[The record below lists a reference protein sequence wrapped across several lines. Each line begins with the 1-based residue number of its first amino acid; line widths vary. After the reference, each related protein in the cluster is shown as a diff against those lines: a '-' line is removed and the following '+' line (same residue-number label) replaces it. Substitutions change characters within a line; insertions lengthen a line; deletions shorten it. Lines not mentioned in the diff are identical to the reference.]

1 MYPIAEKY
9 HDRVHGSLVGLFDRI
24 LNLASYSP
32 STGWADN
39 ALLSSPWSTGTG
51 LQSIIFPE
59 GQSAQVTTAMALTVP
74 PVVRAIALYSTVAA
88 KLELVADTG
97 ETPAWMNHTFD
108 AITPGK
114 RLAGMVQDLIFH
126 GDACLIVD
134 RAVDGIKDALLMPRD
149 VWQLDSLGQIMVA
162 GEAVP
167 DQTQFVYIDSL
178 LPQGFLEYAAEA
190 VAEYRSLRRTI
201 NDRAANP
208 IPLIDLHVTE
218 FFEGTKDELQ
228 EAQTDWNN
236 ARRAPGGATAI
247 TPLGIE
253 AKALSVGNADDE
265 LLISA
270 QNNMRLTMANFLNIN
285 AAMLDGNNGTSDT
298 YSNTLQNKNEFE
310 SLSMS
315 TWLTPIEQRFS
326 QPDVLPAGRK
336 VRFSPFDT
344 APAAAGN
351 TGTAVETT
359 TQEVNA

>member
-1 MYPIAEKY
+1 MFAIGCMIPF
-9 HDRVHGSLVGLFDRI
+9 VGLFDKI

-39 ALLSSPWSTGTG
+39 AVLSSPWSTGSG
-51 LQSIIFPE
+51 LQSIIFPGSE
-59 GQSAQVTTAMALTVP
+59 PAQVTTAMALTVP

-88 KLELVADTG
+88 RLTLEAKDGGTA
-97 ETPAWMNHTFD
+97 PIWMNTTFD

-114 RLAGMVQDLIFH
+114 RLAGIVQDLIFH

-134 RAVDGIKDALLMPRD
+134 RNGAEIRDALLMPRD
-149 VWQLDSLGQIMVA
+149 VWQLDSLGQIMVS
-162 GEAVP
+162 GEAVA
-167 DQTQFVYIDSL
+167 DQTQFLYIDSL
-178 LPQGFLEYAAEA
+178 LPQGFLEYAKEA
-190 VAEYRSLRRTI
+190 VHEYRSLRRTI
-201 NDRAANP
+201 NDRADNP

-218 FFEGTKDELQ
+218 HFEGTGDELIA
-228 EAQTDWNN
+228 AQKDWNN

-247 TPLGIE
+247 TPLGVV
-253 AKALSVGNADDE
+253 AQAMGVGNADDE

-326 QPDVLPAGRK
+326 QPDVFPAG

-344 APAAAGN
+344 LPADAKGN
-351 TGTAVETT
+351 AGTAVAPSEKELT
-359 TQEVNA
+359 V

>member
-1 MYPIAEKY
+1 
-9 HDRVHGSLVGLFDRI
+9 VGLFDKI

-39 ALLSSPWSTGTG
+39 AVMGSPWSTGTG
-51 LQSIIFPE
+51 MQSIIFPGTE
-59 GQSAQVTTAMALTVP
+59 NPQVTTAMALTVP

-88 KLELVADTG
+88 KLTLKADAG
-97 ETPAWMNHTFD
+97 ATPVWMNQTFD

-114 RLAGMVQDLIFH
+114 RLAGIVQDLIFH

-134 RAVDGIKDALLMPRD
+134 RDGDGIRDGLLMPRD
-149 VWQLDSLGQIMVA
+149 VWQTDAFGRIMVS
-162 GEAVP
+162 GEVVE
-167 DQTQFVYIDSL
+167 DQSQFIYIDSL

-190 VAEYRSLRRTI
+190 VHEYRSLRRTI
-201 NDRAANP
+201 NDRADNP

-218 FFEGTKDELQ
+218 HFEGTADELIA
-228 EAQTDWNN
+228 AQKDWNT

-253 AKALSVGNADDE
+253 AKPMSVGNADDE

-270 QNNMRLTMANFLNIN
+270 QNNIRLTMANFLNIN

-310 SLSMS
+310 SLSMA

-326 QPDVLPAGRK
+326 QPDVVPIGTRI
-336 VRFSPFDT
+336 RFGPFDT
-344 APAAAGN
+344 APAAPDAAGN
-351 TGTAVETT
+351 AGSAVETT